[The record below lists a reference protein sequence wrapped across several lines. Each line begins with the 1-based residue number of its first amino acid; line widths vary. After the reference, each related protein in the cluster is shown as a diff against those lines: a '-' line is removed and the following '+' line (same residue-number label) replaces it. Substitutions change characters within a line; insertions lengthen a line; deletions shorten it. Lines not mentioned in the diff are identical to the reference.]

1 MTIVANCR
9 FLGMF
14 SNLVSPVR
22 PPGIILRS
30 KIILPKQG
38 GSRLRRV
45 RSATTFAV
53 LVSEPGFTQHS
64 GPARWPRAA
73 DPLVAELGKRGI
85 PHVVEGLN
93 RLFDSAEILPTAR
106 LGNRSPWDRRARHSR
121 PAGRSQRYRPP
132 SRGRS
137 FEEADVEAS

>member
-30 KIILPKQG
+30 KIILPKT
-38 GSRLRRV
+38 RRKPAQA
-45 RSATTFAV
+45 RPQRHDFAV

>member
-45 RSATTFAV
+45 RSATTSPYLSRNPDSHNTAGP
-53 LVSEPGFTQHS
+53 LGGPGPQI
-64 GPARWPRAA
+64 RWWLSWA
-73 DPLVAELGKRGI
+73 KRGI

-93 RLFDSAEILPTAR
+93 RLFDSAE
-106 LGNRSPWDRRARHSR
+106 
-121 PAGRSQRYRPP
+121 
-132 SRGRS
+132 
-137 FEEADVEAS
+137 